1 MHFLQCWCLRL
12 SRSTWPNRSRL
23 FALLVLILSPALLA
37 ENSGLWLDVPF
48 VRQEKQGCGSAVVSM
63 LMQYWIGQNG
73 ADPAAA
79 AQEKTIQAALYSP
92 AAKGVYGSDMERYLH
107 KAGFSTFRFAG
118 DWSDL
123 QQHLSKGR
131 PLIVCLQPKS
141 PHDPLHYVVV
151 TGLGRN
157 QDSVLLNDPAR
168 GKLIKEN
175 GERFEKEWK
184 ATGHWTLLVLPQHGP

>member
-1 MHFLQCWCLRL
+1 M
-12 SRSTWPNRSRL
+12 
-23 FALLVLILSPALLA
+23 A

-63 LMQYWIGQNG
+63 LMQYWTGQNS
-73 ADPAAA
+73 ADPAA

-107 KAGFSTFRFAG
+107 DAGFSTFRFTG

-123 QQHLSKGR
+123 RQHLSKGR
-131 PLIVCLQPKS
+131 PLIVCLQPKG

-175 GERFEKEWK
+175 GGRFEKEWK
-184 ATGHWTLLVLPQHGP
+184 ATGHWTLLVLPQHGS

>member
-1 MHFLQCWCLRL
+1 MHFLQYWCWRL
-12 SRSTWPNRSRL
+12 SKFTRAYGSRL
-23 FALLVLILSPALLA
+23 FALSVFILSPALLA

-48 VRQEKQGCGSAVVSM
+48 VRQEKQGCGSAVISM

-73 ADPAAA
+73 VVPPAGAE
-79 AQEKTIQAALYSP
+79 EKTIQAALYSP
-92 AAKGVYGSDMERYLH
+92 AAKGVYGSDMESYLH
-107 KAGFSTFRFAG
+107 EAGFSTFRFAG
-118 DWSDL
+118 DWGDL
-123 QQHLSKGR
+123 RQHLSKGR

-141 PHDPLHYVVV
+141 SHDPLHYVVV

-157 QDSVLLNDPAR
+157 QDSVVLNDPAR